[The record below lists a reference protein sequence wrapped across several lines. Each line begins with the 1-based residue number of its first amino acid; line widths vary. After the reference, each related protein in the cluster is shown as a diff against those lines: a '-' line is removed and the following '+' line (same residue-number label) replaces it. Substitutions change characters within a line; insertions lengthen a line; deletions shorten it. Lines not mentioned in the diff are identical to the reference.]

1 MAAYRGHRTNPDRF
15 EKSQIKIYLLILPMV
30 LLTGLPIIFIIFHA
44 FKPMEELFAFPPK
57 FITTNPT
64 LDNFRKLLKASRSAG
79 IPIGKYVFNSIFIT
93 SVVVFGALLFSTMAA
108 YALSKLKFKGR
119 EVMMQINQIAL
130 MFVSVAVMIPRYLIV
145 NKLGMIDTYWAE
157 ILPLIALPVGL
168 FLIKQF
174 VDQVP
179 DSLIEAAYMDGAKEW
194 QIYLKVII
202 PLIKPAIA
210 TAAILV
216 FQQVWTNLETSNY
229 YINDDSLK
237 SLAFYMNTL
246 TSTTTTNTVA
256 GQGVAAAASLIM
268 FLPNLILFC
277 ILQKNVMNTMAH
289 SGIK

>member
-1 MAAYRGHRTNPDRF
+1 MAAYKGHRMNPDKF
-15 EKSQIKIYLLILPMV
+15 EKGQIKLYLFVVPLV
-30 LLTGLPIIFIIFHA
+30 LVTGLPIIFIIFHA

-57 FITTNPT
+57 FITVHPT

-79 IPIGKYVFNSIFIT
+79 IPLSKYVFNSIFIT
-93 SVVVFGALLFSTMAA
+93 IAVVGSSLLFSTMAS

-119 EVMMQINQIAL
+119 DMMLQINQIAL

-145 NKLGMIDTYWAE
+145 NKLGLIDTYWAQ
-157 ILPLIALPVGL
+157 ILPLIPLPVAL

-174 VDQVP
+174 TDQVP

-194 QIYLKVII
+194 QIYWKVII

-216 FQQVWTNLETSNY
+216 FQQVWSNLETSNY

-256 GQGVAAAASLIM
+256 GQGIAAAASLIM

-277 ILQKNVMNTMAH
+277 IVQKNVMNTMAH

>member
-1 MAAYRGHRTNPDRF
+1 MAAYKGHKMNPKSF
-15 EKSQIKIYLLILPMV
+15 EKGQIKIYLLILPMV
-30 LLTGLPIIFIIFHA
+30 LLTGLPIVFIFFHA

-57 FITTNPT
+57 FITTHPT
-64 LDNFRKLLKASRSAG
+64 LDNFRSLAKASRSAS
-79 IPIGKYVFNSIFIT
+79 IPLSKYVFNSILIT
-93 SVVVFGALLFSTMAA
+93 GAVVFGSLLFSTMAA
-108 YALSKLKFKGR
+108 YALSKLRFKGR
-119 EVMMQINQIAL
+119 KTMMQINQVAL
-130 MFVSVAVMIPRYLIV
+130 MFVSCAVMIPRYLVI
-145 NKLGMIDTYWAE
+145 NKLGLIDTFWAE
-157 ILPLIALPVGL
+157 ILPLVALPVGL

-194 QIYLKVII
+194 TIYRKVII

-229 YINDDSLK
+229 YINNESLK
-237 SLAFYMNTL
+237 SLVFYMNTL
-246 TSTTTTNTVA
+246 AGATSNTVA

-268 FLPNLILFC
+268 FVPNLVLFC
-277 ILQKNVMNTMAH
+277 ILQKNVMNTMAY

>member
-1 MAAYRGHRTNPDRF
+1 M
-15 EKSQIKIYLLILPMV
+15 L
-30 LLTGLPIIFIIFHA
+30 
-44 FKPMEELFAFPPK
+44 
-57 FITTNPT
+57 
-64 LDNFRKLLKASRSAG
+64 
-79 IPIGKYVFNSIFIT
+79 
-93 SVVVFGALLFSTMAA
+93 
-108 YALSKLKFKGR
+108 
-119 EVMMQINQIAL
+119 QINQFAL
-130 MFVSVAVMIPRYLIV
+130 MFVPVAVMIPRYLVV
-145 NKLGMIDTYWAE
+145 NKLGLIDTYWAE
-157 ILPLIALPVGL
+157 ILPLIPLPVAL
-168 FLIKQF
+168 FLVKQF

-194 QIYLKVII
+194 QIYWKVIL

-216 FQQVWTNLETSNY
+216 FQQVWTNLEAANY
-229 YINDDSLK
+229 YINDDGLK

-256 GQGVAAAASLIM
+256 GQGLSAAASLIM

>member
-1 MAAYRGHRTNPDRF
+1 MAAYRGHRTNPDKF

-30 LLTGLPIIFIIFHA
+30 LLTGLPIVFIIFHA

-57 FITTNPT
+57 FITLNPT
-64 LDNFRKLLKASRSAG
+64 LDNFRKLAKASRSAG
-79 IPIGKYVFNSIFIT
+79 IPISKYVFNSLFIT
-93 SVVVFGALLFSTMAA
+93 ATVVFGSLLFSTMAA
-108 YALSKLKFKGR
+108 YALSKLRFKGR
-119 EVMMQINQIAL
+119 NVMMQINQIAL

-145 NKLGMIDTYWAE
+145 NKLGMIDNYWAE

-194 QIYLKVII
+194 QIYLKVIL

>member
-1 MAAYRGHRTNPDRF
+1 MGPDKF
-15 EKSQIKIYLLILPMV
+15 EKSQIKIILMVLPMV
-30 LLTGLPIIFIIFHA
+30 LLCGLPIVFIIFHA

-57 FITTNPT
+57 FITTHPT
-64 LDNFRKLLKASRSAG
+64 LDNFSKLIKASRSG
-79 IPIGKYVFNSIFIT
+79 SIPLSKYVFNSLFIT
-93 SVVVFGALLFSTMAA
+93 VAVVAGSLLFSTMAA
-108 YALSKLKFKGR
+108 YALSKMKFKGSKT
-119 EVMMQINQIAL
+119 MMQINQIAL
-130 MFVSVAVMIPRYLIV
+130 MFVSCAVMIPRYLVV
-145 NKLGMIDTYWAE
+145 NKLGLIDTYWAE

-179 DSLIEAAYMDGAKEW
+179 DSLIEAAYMDGATEW
-194 QIYLKVII
+194 TIYRKVII
-202 PLIKPAIA
+202 PLTKPAIA

-229 YINDDSLK
+229 YINDDSIK

-256 GQGVAAAASLIM
+256 GQGIAAAASLIM

>member
-1 MAAYRGHRTNPDRF
+1 MAAYRGHRTNPDKF

-30 LLTGLPIIFIIFHA
+30 LLTGLPIVFIIFHA

-64 LDNFRKLLKASRSAG
+64 LDNFRKLAKASRSAG
-79 IPIGKYVFNSIFIT
+79 IPISKYVFNSLFIT
-93 SVVVFGALLFSTMAA
+93 ATVVFGSLLFSTMAA

-119 EVMMQINQIAL
+119 NVMMQINQIAL

-216 FQQVWTNLETSNY
+216 FQQVWANLETSNY

>member
-1 MAAYRGHRTNPDRF
+1 MAAYKGHRMNPDKF
-15 EKSQIKIYLLILPMV
+15 EKSQIKIFLCVLPM
-30 LLTGLPIIFIIFHA
+30 LLLCGLPIIFIIFHA

-57 FITTNPT
+57 FITLHPT
-64 LDNFRKLLKASRSAG
+64 LDNFRKLFKASRSAG
-79 IPIGKYVFNSIFIT
+79 IPLSKYVFNSLFIT
-93 SVVVFGALLFSTMAA
+93 ASVVFGSLLFSTMAA

-119 EVMMQINQIAL
+119 NIMMQINQIAL
-130 MFVSVAVMIPRYLIV
+130 MFVSCAVMIPRYLVV

-179 DSLIEAAYMDGAKEW
+179 DSLIEAAYMDGATEW
-194 QIYLKVII
+194 RIYFKII
-202 PLIKPAIA
+202 LPMIKPAIA

-237 SLAFYMNTL
+237 SLAFYMSTL

-256 GQGVAAAASLIM
+256 GQGISAAASLIM

-277 ILQKNVMNTMAH
+277 ILQKSVMNTMAH